1 MHEWAEEMRDIM
13 GTENLASSSG
23 RTSGTAATV
32 SVPNYPPPTV
42 VPPPA
47 TSSMVGRLVKIS
59 EGPYKS
65 MLAVV
70 KEVYEK
76 TAQVQLKS
84 NEAIVVVDLNNLTVW
99 PPPVAPPQVQT

>member
-13 GTENLASSSG
+13 GTENLASASG
-23 RTSGTAATV
+23 RTSG
-32 SVPNYPPPTV
+32 SVPNYPPPPIL
-42 VPPPA
+42 PPPA

-59 EGPYKS
+59 EGPHQS

-99 PPPVAPPQVQT
+99 PPPVAPPQVQ